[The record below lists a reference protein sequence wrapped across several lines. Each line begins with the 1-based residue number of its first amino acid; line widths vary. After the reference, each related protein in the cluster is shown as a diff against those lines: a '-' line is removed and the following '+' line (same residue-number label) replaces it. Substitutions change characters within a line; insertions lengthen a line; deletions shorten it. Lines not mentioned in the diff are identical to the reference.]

1 MEIKE
6 LYHYM
11 LEGTQEQ
18 NDAAVEVLSEVMHE
32 IQKKFPV
39 YYAKYDK
46 KLENIY
52 KHSEHHLDKDAA
64 MVAVSKL
71 KNNDGSIGAHW
82 NEAAVRSVVET
93 HPELEKLNFWDLFYT
108 LNMVYSD
115 YYDADY
121 GLKDYLRLAHDF
133 IDDKDAP
140 KDKVKRYIKAMQE
153 SY

>member
-11 LEGTQEQ
+11 ITGTEEQ
-18 NDAAVEVLSEVMHE
+18 NDQAIGVLSDIMSE
-32 IQKKFPV
+32 IKKKFPI

-46 KLENIY
+46 KLEEIY
-52 KHSEHHLDKDAA
+52 KHNEYHLDKEMANK
-64 MVAVSKL
+64 AVSKL

-82 NEAAVRSVVET
+82 NESAVRQVVES

-115 YYDADY
+115 YYNVDY
-121 GLKDYLRLAHDF
+121 GLKDYIRLACDF

-140 KDKVKRYIKAMQE
+140 KDKVKRYIHAMQE